1 MRSINEDIER
11 HESTTVSVRNRS
23 GQNRNHPE
31 TAVSGIHRGGLLPF
45 QHIYALVVSD
55 IIPSVRVF
63 ASPRYRRLAIAGIVV
78 FGLSL
83 ASLYLTLRAYFPFIF
98 NTSELRALLQQFGV
112 LSPAVYIFAHTI
124 QVVTMAIPG
133 YAIAVVGGVLFG
145 PFFGTVYTM
154 IGVTVGSAIAFL
166 IARNYGRPLV
176 ERMIHE
182 DALDRFDAFI
192 QNAGLPGL
200 FLFVLIPVLPEDVIS
215 FVAGLSH
222 FRLSVF
228 LIAIFLGRL
237 PAAAVAVLAGDGI
250 ATNQFLEASIWLLS
264 LVFASVYTYYYRDHL
279 LERISAF

>member
-1 MRSINEDIER
+1 M
-11 HESTTVSVRNRS
+11 
-23 GQNRNHPE
+23 
-31 TAVSGIHRGGLLPF
+31 
-45 QHIYALVVSD
+45 
-55 IIPSVRVF
+55 F
-63 ASPRYRRLAIAGIVV
+63 ASPRYRWLAIAGIVV

-83 ASLYLTLRAYFPFIF
+83 AGLYLTLRAYFPFIF
-98 NTSELRALLQQFGV
+98 NVSELRAFLQQFGV
-112 LSPAVYIFAHTI
+112 LSPIVYIFAHTI

-154 IGVTVGSAIAFL
+154 IGVTAGSAIAFL

-182 DALDRFDAFI
+182 DALDRFDVFI

-250 ATNQFLEASIWLLS
+250 ATNQFLEAGIWLFS
-264 LVFASVYTYYYRDHL
+264 LAFASVYTYYYRDRL